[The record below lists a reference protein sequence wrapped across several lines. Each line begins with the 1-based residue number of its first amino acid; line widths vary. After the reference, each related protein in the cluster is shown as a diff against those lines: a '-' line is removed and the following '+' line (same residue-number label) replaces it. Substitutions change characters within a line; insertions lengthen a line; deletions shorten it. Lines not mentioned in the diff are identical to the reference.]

1 MYFRS
6 GLLKKCLEVAMPLE
20 FWIVAIVL
28 SYLLTGISQLNSD
41 IREGPM
47 GMPGYVRD
55 KNIGFAILKVFV
67 WPRFMG
73 VSSVLTVLVFVTLI
87 ISAILW
93 VISYYIG
100 LLWAGAIVLAF
111 VLFLLV
117 SNIMVLK
124 DR

>member
-1 MYFRS
+1 
-6 GLLKKCLEVAMPLE
+6 MPLE